1 MFLLLPESHAIYPK
15 AAGTSLLENCAQ
27 QLVLIPSEMEIGL
40 AEAIIKDIIC
50 NRWE

>member
-1 MFLLLPESHAIYPK
+1 MPSIQK
-15 AAGTSLLENCAQ
+15 Q
-27 QLVLIPSEMEIGL
+27 QVRDSERTVPDGLVLIPSGMETDL

>member
-1 MFLLLPESHAIYPK
+1 MPEAHAILPK
-15 AAGTSLLENCAQ
+15 AAGTNLLENHAQ
-27 QLVLIPSEMEIGL
+27 RLVLIPSGMKASL

>member
-1 MFLLLPESHAIYPK
+1 MPNGLD
-15 AAGTSLLENCAQ
+15 
-27 QLVLIPSEMEIGL
+27 LIPSGMETGL